1 METQNA
7 EYCAEM
13 VESSQSLRQK
23 VAVPKIRYSSP
34 RVLVMEFIH
43 GVNISDKE
51 GLKRIGCSPKNLAH
65 LIALTF
71 NEMIFR
77 HGNVHADPHPA
88 NLLIRQHPDRKNTWQ
103 LVLLDHGLYR
113 HLDDD
118 FRLEYSKLWKSLIF
132 ADVKGI
138 EESAQAMNAGHAVP
152 LFAGMLTQRQ
162 WKEVTKW
169 KEGSARLGKKRT
181 DSDKKE
187 IQEYVSNNAQEIAML
202 LQQLPRQILLL
213 LKTNDNLRALDVQ
226 LNAGYNS
233 FIVTAREC
241 TRAISEAQRR
251 EHPGWKTVF
260 STVWAR
266 LQLEGRL
273 FVMQS
278 VAAVMPVVSYIAF

>member
-7 EYCAEM
+7 ENCAKM

-23 VAVPKIRYSSP
+23 VAVPKITYSSP

-51 GLKRIGCSPKNLAH
+51 GLIKIGCSPKSLAH

-77 HGNVHADPHPA
+77 YGNVHADPHPA
-88 NLLIRQHPDRKNTWQ
+88 NLLIRQHPHRKNTWQ

-118 FRLEYSKLWKSLIF
+118 FRLEYSKLWRSLIF

-152 LFAGMLTQRQ
+152 RFAGMLTQRQ

-169 KEGSARLGKKRT
+169 KAGSARLGKQRT
-181 DSDKKE
+181 ESDKKE
-187 IQEYVSNNAQEIAML
+187 IQEYVSNNAQEITML
-202 LQQLPRQILLL
+202 LQHLPRQILLL
-213 LKTNDNLRALDVQ
+213 LKTNDNLRALDSQ

-241 TRAISEAQRR
+241 TRAISEARQR
-251 EHPGWKTVF
+251 ENPGWKSF
-260 STVWAR
+260 LSTIWAR
-266 LQLEGRL
+266 LQLESRL

-278 VAAVMPVVSYIAF
+278 VAAASNMT